1 MANPFKEA
9 ENRKKV
15 APGGGKEPPKK
26 EATVETT
33 IEVTPETTEAPVK
46 VGNMLAEMIQ
56 PKSEGKSY
64 TFYLSPESYAKL
76 EKFAKENKCSKSKAV
91 DLLLGKFL

>member
-1 MANPFKEA
+1 MANKFKEA
-9 ENRKKV
+9 AERAKV
-15 APGGGKEPPKK
+15 APGGTPK
-26 EATVETT
+26 ATQEEVVVEQTP
-33 IEVTPETTEAPVK
+33 VTPEAPVK
-46 VGNMLAEMIQ
+46 VGGMLAEMIQ

>member
-1 MANPFKEA
+1 MAKNKYKEA
-9 ENRKKV
+9 AERAKV
-15 APGGGKEPPKK
+15 APGGDRKPHTEETVVESVAVTEEP
-26 EATVETT
+26 T
-33 IEVTPETTEAPVK
+33 VK
-46 VGNMLAEMIQ
+46 VGGMLAEMLQ

-91 DLLLGKFL
+91 DLLLGRFL